1 MTALLIFTTTLSIG
15 TLALC
20 FYTDFLHEKEDKA
33 TLKLIEQHLE
43 IMRHI
48 TNCIGLLE
56 QRIKKLEEE
65 VKKGENNG

>member
-1 MTALLIFTTTLSIG
+1 MAALLIFTTILSIG
-15 TLALC
+15 TLVLC
-20 FYTDFLHEKEDKA
+20 FYTDLSHEKEDKA

-56 QRIKKLEEE
+56 QRIKKLEED
-65 VKKGENNG
+65 KKS